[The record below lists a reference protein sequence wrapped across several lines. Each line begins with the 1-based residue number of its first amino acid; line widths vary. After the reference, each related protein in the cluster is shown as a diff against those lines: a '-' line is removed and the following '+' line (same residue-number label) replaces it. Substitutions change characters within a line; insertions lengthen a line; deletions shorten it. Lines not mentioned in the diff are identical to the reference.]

1 MAQVDLVAPLVK
13 EVRRELNRLRGQLA
27 GLIEAS
33 DLPLKQE
40 RGLVSTMKSL
50 SYDAE
55 AAIVKHIESDV

>member
-1 MAQVDLVAPLVK
+1 MALDELESPLVK

-40 RGLVSTMKSL
+40 RGLVSVMKTL

-55 AAIVKHIESDV
+55 AAIVKHIKSDV